1 METIIY
7 IGKIYDY
14 LHLKKLTQPK
24 FAKKCGLSLYRL
36 QKILKGDVISI
47 FSNLDKIAYGLD
59 MAPSDLIN
67 LGKY

>member
-1 METIIY
+1 MNR
-7 IGKIYDY
+7 
-14 LHLKKLTQPK
+14 LTQAQ

-47 FSNLDKIAYGLD
+47 LSNMDKIAYGLD
-59 MAPSDLIN
+59 MDPSDLIN